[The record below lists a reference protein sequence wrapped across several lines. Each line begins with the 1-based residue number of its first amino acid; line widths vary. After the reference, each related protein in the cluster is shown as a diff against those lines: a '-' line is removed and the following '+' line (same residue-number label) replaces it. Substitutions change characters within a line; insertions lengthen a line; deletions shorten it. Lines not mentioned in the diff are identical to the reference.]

1 MLARCPGVSWN
12 YVWNSRA
19 SVTTIAASDFPV
31 MAPGKLN
38 PEITLVTKLK
48 IAAAI
53 ATLSIACTF
62 LASPAAAQGDAE
74 RGAKL
79 AYTCQGCHGIEG
91 YRNAYPSYRVPK
103 LGGQTAAYLV
113 AALQGYRDGTREHAT
128 MQAQAASM
136 SDQDMQD
143 LAAYFS
149 SIAND
154 TVAAGGSDTES
165 IEAASTCVACHG
177 QNGISV
183 SPTWPT
189 LAGQYED
196 YLRHALNQYRD
207 GTRKNP
213 VMGPMAAPLTDED
226 VKVLARFYSNLEG
239 LETTVVE

>member
-1 MLARCPGVSWN
+1 MN
-12 YVWNSRA
+12 
-19 SVTTIAASDFPV
+19 IAAPIL
-31 MAPGKLN
+31 MLG
-38 PEITLVTKLK
+38 
-48 IAAAI
+48 
-53 ATLSIACTF
+53 IACAF

-103 LGGQTAAYLV
+103 LGGQKAAYLL

-128 MQAQAASM
+128 MQAQASSM
-136 SDQDMQD
+136 SDADMQD

-149 SIAND
+149 SIAD
-154 TVAAGGSDTES
+154 ETVAAGGSEAAG

-207 GTRKNP
+207 GTRKNA
-213 VMGPMAAPLTDED
+213 VMAQMAAPLTDED
-226 VKVLARFYSNLEG
+226 VKVLARYYASLEG

>member
-1 MLARCPGVSWN
+1 MKN
-12 YVWNSRA
+12 
-19 SVTTIAASDFPV
+19 AASF
-31 MAPGKLN
+31 L
-38 PEITLVTKLK
+38 
-48 IAAAI
+48 
-53 ATLSIACTF
+53 TLSIACAF

-103 LGGQTAAYLV
+103 LGGQKAAYLV
-113 AALQGYRDGTREHAT
+113 AALQGYRDGTREHPT
-128 MQAQAASM
+128 MQAQASSM
-136 SDQDMQD
+136 TDQEMQD

-149 SIAND
+149 SVANE
-154 TVAAGGSDTES
+154 TVAAGGSEAAG

-183 SPTWPT
+183 SPNWPT

-213 VMGPMAAPLTDED
+213 VMAQMAAPLTDED
-226 VKVLARFYSNLEG
+226 VKVLARYYASLAG
-239 LETTVVE
+239 LETPTVPE

>member
-1 MLARCPGVSWN
+1 MKN
-12 YVWNSRA
+12 
-19 SVTTIAASDFPV
+19 AASIL
-31 MAPGKLN
+31 MLC
-38 PEITLVTKLK
+38 
-48 IAAAI
+48 IASA
-53 ATLSIACTF
+53 F

-103 LGGQTAAYLV
+103 LGGQKAAYLV
-113 AALQGYRDGTREHAT
+113 AALQGYRDGTREHPT
-128 MQAQAASM
+128 MQAQASSM
-136 SDQDMQD
+136 TDEEMQD

-149 SIAND
+149 SVANE
-154 TVAAGGSDTES
+154 TVAAGGSDTAG
-165 IEAASTCVACHG
+165 IDAAATCIACHG

-183 SPTWPT
+183 SPNWPT

-213 VMGPMAAPLTDED
+213 VMAQMAAPLSDED
-226 VKVLARFYSNLEG
+226 VKVLARYYAGLEG
-239 LETTVVE
+239 LETTTVVE

>member
-1 MLARCPGVSWN
+1 MKN
-12 YVWNSRA
+12 
-19 SVTTIAASDFPV
+19 
-31 MAPGKLN
+31 
-38 PEITLVTKLK
+38 
-48 IAAAI
+48 AAAI
-53 ATLSIACTF
+53 LTLCIAGAF

-103 LGGQTAAYLV
+103 LGGQKAAYLV
-113 AALQGYRDGTREHAT
+113 AALQGYRDGTREHTT
-128 MQAQAASM
+128 MQAQASSM
-136 SDQDMQD
+136 TDQEMQD

-149 SIAND
+149 SIANE
-154 TVAAGGSDTES
+154 TVAAGGTETAG

-183 SPTWPT
+183 SPNWPT

-196 YLRHALNQYRD
+196 YLRHALDQYRD
-207 GTRKNP
+207 GTRKNA
-213 VMGPMAAPLTDED
+213 VMAQMAAPLTDED
-226 VKVLARFYSNLEG
+226 VRVLARYYASLEG

>member
-1 MLARCPGVSWN
+1 MKN
-12 YVWNSRA
+12 
-19 SVTTIAASDFPV
+19 AASI
-31 MAPGKLN
+31 L
-38 PEITLVTKLK
+38 TLC
-48 IAAAI
+48 IAGA
-53 ATLSIACTF
+53 F

-74 RGAKL
+74 RGARL

-103 LGGQTAAYLV
+103 LGGQKAAYLV

-136 SDQDMQD
+136 TDQEMQD

-149 SIAND
+149 SIANE
-154 TVAAGGSDTES
+154 TVAAGGSETDG

-177 QNGISV
+177 QNGIAV
-183 SPTWPT
+183 SPNWPT
-189 LAGQYED
+189 LAGQHED

-213 VMGPMAAPLTDED
+213 VMAQMAAPLTDEN
-226 VKVLARFYSNLEG
+226 VEVLVRYYSNLEG
-239 LETTVVE
+239 LETTTVVE